1 MSKSINTK
9 NLIHKNHLKI
19 TFELLMFSHTKS
31 TLTQNINRPH
41 KTTKISNHQTYL
53 KTSLAIAL
61 VTLYVATTATTTFI
75 VDSDLTRAKD
85 H

>member
-1 MSKSINTK
+1 
-9 NLIHKNHLKI
+9 
-19 TFELLMFSHTKS
+19 MFSHTKS
-31 TLTQNINRPH
+31 TLTQYKNRPH

-61 VTLYVATTATTTFI
+61 DTFYVATTATTTFI

>member
-1 MSKSINTK
+1 M
-9 NLIHKNHLKI
+9 IHKNHLKI

-61 VTLYVATTATTTFI
+61 VILHVATTATTTFI